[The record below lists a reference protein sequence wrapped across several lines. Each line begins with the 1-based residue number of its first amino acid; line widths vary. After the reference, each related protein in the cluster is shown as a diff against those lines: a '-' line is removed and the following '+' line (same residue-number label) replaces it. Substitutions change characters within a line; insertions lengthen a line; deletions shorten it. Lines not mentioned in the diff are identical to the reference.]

1 MNPVGRFCQPW
12 ALKSASD
19 SIITPH
25 YEFCQLSLFPRALL
39 NSQKGNQSDGLPTAL
54 SVAFSSCAFLPNP
67 CQFVPA
73 LLTQLWPAPKGALTL
88 RIRFRAF
95 CFLAEPTRRKLPGCS
110 LCIMSHQSHPDIFA
124 FGSMKHMGSY
134 EGKWKNANLL
144 VGEKVDPRTLGFPGG
159 ASGKEPACQCRRC
172 GCDPWVRKI
181 PWGRA

>member
-39 NSQKGNQSDGLPTAL
+39 NSQKGSQSDGPTAL
-54 SVAFSSCAFLPNP
+54 SVAFSSRAFLPNP
-67 CQFVPA
+67 CQLVPA
-73 LLTQLWPAPKGALTL
+73 LLTQLWPAPKGASTL

-110 LCIMSHQSHPDIFA
+110 LCIISHQSHPDIFA

-144 VGEKVDPRTLGFPGG
+144 VGETADPKDIGF
-159 ASGKEPACQCRRC
+159 SRWC
-172 GCDPWVRKI
+172 
-181 PWGRA
+181 